1 MSPDGKL
8 LIVLQEH
15 PRCRDWGYVG
25 GGLEAGE
32 SLEDC
37 AIRETRE
44 ECGLEI
50 RLGRLLC
57 VDQFWRNGSMYG
69 IGFVFLGHPVTWP
82 QTVSLPERDESAR
95 FLDHRWIGRA
105 EFDSLQGDAE
115 YDFAR
120 LPWPEDVL
128 EPVFRR
134 TDA

>member
-15 PRCRDWGYVG
+15 PRGRDWGYVG

-44 ECGLEI
+44 ECGLQI

-57 VDQFWRNGSMYG
+57 IDQFWRNRSMYG
-69 IGFVFLGHPVTWP
+69 VGFVFLGHPTTWP
-82 QTVSLPERDESAR
+82 QTVRLPERDGSAL
-95 FLDHRWIGRA
+95 FLDHRWIDRG
-105 EFDSLQGDAE
+105 EFDSLQGNAE

-120 LPWPEDVL
+120 LPWPGDVL